1 MSKPILLVGGTV
13 LVHDQDDHPIPC
25 EKDVVIEGDVITK
38 IEEKVNVELYPDAT
52 VIDCKNKI
60 ISPGFIDTHHHLWQ
74 TQLTGRH
81 GDDSLVDY
89 MATGNLTA
97 FFFTPEDIFW
107 GQLGGALQALNGG
120 TTTVADHA
128 HMNYSGEHT
137 NRATDATIASG
148 IRSVFCYTPTPLVAS
163 WDHNGPAL
171 NWDILADWVIPYFSE
186 LSRKLKVHPLLSL
199 GLAFDGYA
207 LVPPHIT
214 KSLFETARSLDCQ
227 IITTHY
233 ARNLLLG
240 EPPSVVK
247 TLYDLDLLSKDCV
260 ISHAT
265 DATQEDIA
273 MLKEKGASVSCTP
286 VLELQMGLGSP
297 MVCKPELTGNTSLGC
312 DSHSVVRGSMLDQM
326 RAALSNGRGEQVRL
340 LRAAGKFPMQMKPSV
355 EDIFNLATIHGAR
368 ALGMQNKIGRID
380 VGLKADIVIWGT
392 TSPSMVCAAIH
403 DPVAAIVTQAGTHD
417 AECVIVGGNI
427 RKNGGRLM
435 ATIGKSD
442 SLDSVAQGVNQLSLT
457 SHMGDGKEFE
467 HAVEPTGIEWEL
479 VAEKLVKSRAEIES
493 RIAETGYDA
502 KEARTEFMAGFGFDA
517 TCLEV

>member
-1 MSKPILLVGGTV
+1 
-13 LVHDQDDHPIPC
+13 
-25 EKDVVIEGDVITK
+25 
-38 IEEKVNVELYPDAT
+38 
-52 VIDCKNKI
+52 
-60 ISPGFIDTHHHLWQ
+60 
-74 TQLTGRH
+74 
-81 GDDSLVDY
+81 
-89 MATGNLTA
+89 
-97 FFFTPEDIFW
+97 
-107 GQLGGALQALNGG
+107 LQALDGG

-128 HMNYSGEHT
+128 HMNYSENHSKNPLIPCFLCSKVNVLIA

-163 WDHNGPAL
+163 WDHDGPSL
-171 NWDILADWVIPYFSE
+171 NWEILADWVLPCFSE
-186 LSRKLKVHPLLSL
+186 LSQKLKAHPLVSL

-214 KSLFETARSLDCQ
+214 KSLFETARSLECQ

-247 TLYDLDLLSKDCV
+247 TLYKLDLLSKDCV

-273 MLKEKGASVSCTP
+273 MLKETGASVSCTP

-297 MVCKPELTGNTSLGC
+297 MACRPDLRGSTSLGC

-326 RAALSNGRGEQVRL
+326 RAALSNGRGEQVRA

-355 EDIFNLATIHGAR
+355 EEVFNLATVHGAR
-368 ALGMQNKIGRID
+368 ALGMQDKIGRLD
-380 VGLKADIVIWGT
+380 VGLKADIVIWET
-392 TSPSMVCAAIH
+392 SSPSMVCASVH

-417 AECVIVGGNI
+417 AEYVIVGGNI
-427 RKNGGRLM
+427 RKGQGRLK
-435 ATIGKSD
+435 ATIGSD
-442 SLDSVAQGVNQLSLT
+442 SSPNSVVEGLDQLNLNSRME
-457 SHMGDGKEFE
+457 SGKKFE
-467 HAVEPTGIEWEL
+467 HTVEPTEIEWKVVAQRL
-479 VAEKLVKSRAEIES
+479 VESRAEIES

-502 KEARTEFMAGFGFDA
+502 KKTRAKFMAGFGFDA
-517 TCLEV
+517 TRLEI